1 MPKVILTASQR
12 EEEKNAYRQREF
24 VRILLEMK
32 IDGISQNS
40 IAYEMGVSPA
50 TICDWK
56 RDTGTMSLNALRR
69 FVEVAN
75 LTDEQILRLV
85 RGKKS

>member
-1 MPKVILTASQR
+1 MPKVVLTASQR
-12 EEEKNAYRQREF
+12 EAEKNAYRQREF

-32 IDGISQNS
+32 IDGISQQS
-40 IAYEMGVSPA
+40 IAYDMGVSPA
-50 TICDWK
+50 TICDRK
-56 RDTGTMSLNALRR
+56 KDTGTMSLNALRR

>member
-12 EEEKNAYRQREF
+12 EEDKNAYRQKEF
-24 VRILLEMK
+24 VRILMEMK
-32 IDGISQNS
+32 IDGINQKD
-40 IAYEMGVSPA
+40 IAYDMGVSPA
-50 TICDWK
+50 TVCDWK
-56 RDTGTMSLNALRR
+56 KDTGSMSLKALRR

-85 RGKKS
+85 RGKKF

>member
-1 MPKVILTASQR
+1 MPKVVLTASQR
-12 EEEKNAYRQREF
+12 EAEKNAYRQREF
-24 VRILLEMK
+24 VRILIEMK
-32 IDGISQNS
+32 TDGISQKS
-40 IAYEMGVSPA
+40 IADDMGVSPA

-56 RDTGTMSLNALRR
+56 KDTGTMPLRALRR

-85 RGKKS
+85 RGKKY

>member
-1 MPKVILTASQR
+1 
-12 EEEKNAYRQREF
+12 
-24 VRILLEMK
+24 
-32 IDGISQNS
+32 
-40 IAYEMGVSPA
+40 MGVSPA

-56 RDTGTMSLNALRR
+56 KDTGTMSLNALRR

-75 LTDEQILRLV
+75 LNDEQILRLV

>member
-1 MPKVILTASQR
+1 MPKSILTASQR

-24 VRILLEMK
+24 IRILLEMK

-40 IAYEMGVSPA
+40 IAYDMGVSPA

-56 RDTGTMSLNALRR
+56 KDTGTMSLNALRR

>member
-40 IAYEMGVSPA
+40 IAYEWAS
-50 TICDWK
+50 
-56 RDTGTMSLNALRR
+56 ALRR
-69 FVEVAN
+69 SATGRRTPARCHSMRFV
-75 LTDEQILRLV
+75 
-85 RGKKS
+85 GSSKSPI

>member
-1 MPKVILTASQR
+1 MPKAILTASQR

-24 VRILLEMK
+24 LLEMK

-56 RDTGTMSLNALRR
+56 KDTGTMSLNALRR